1 MPATLDNAQKKLL
14 TEGKNFAVLATRNK
28 DGSTHLTPLWIDY
41 DGKHIIF
48 TTEQKRLNPRNM
60 RRDPNVTLAV
70 MNHENPYSYME
81 LRGKVVDITPEGAF
95 EHIDKMA
102 KKYLGQDKYPG
113 NKPGDV
119 RLFVRIEP
127 EHASMP
133 MG

>member
-1 MPATLDNAQKKLL
+1 MPVTLNDAQKKLL
-14 TEGKNFAVLATRNK
+14 TQGKNFAVLATRNK
-28 DGSTHLTPLWIDY
+28 DGSIHLTPLWIDY
-41 DGKHIIF
+41 DGKHVIF
-48 TTEQKRLNPRNM
+48 TTEQKRLNPKNM
-60 RRDPNVTLAV
+60 RREPSVTLVV

-102 KKYLGQDKYPG
+102 KKYLGEDKYPW
-113 NKPGDV
+113 NQPGDV

-127 EHASMP
+127 EYASMP